1 MRINPIG
8 NAQFVADIEDVDLQA
23 ISSGD
28 FEQIYDA
35 WLQFGVIRIRNQ
47 SLDDNALQQFSARF
61 GPLEE
66 MPLGRMSEQERAK
79 ITNIYVTVLSNI
91 RINGKA
97 IGGLGNAEASW
108 HSDMTYVDTPPPASV
123 LLGIEIPPVG
133 GNTYFADQTAAYAAL
148 PDSLRQRITDLN
160 IKHNA
165 AHTSVGSLRPGY
177 ETVIDSRDAP
187 GSIHPIVRTHEE
199 TGHPALYLG
208 RREWAYIPGLS
219 LSDSEALLDELWSYA
234 ALTSNVWQQTWQ
246 PNDLIVWD
254 NRRVLHR
261 RDGFDNNARRL
272 MKRCQVLA
280 RATDG

>member
-1 MRINPIG
+1 MRISPIG
-8 NAQFVADIEDVDLQA
+8 NTQFVADIEDVDLKA
-23 ISSGD
+23 INSGD

-35 WLQFGVIRIRNQ
+35 WLQFGVLRFRNQ
-47 SLDDNALQQFSARF
+47 SLDDNALQRFSARF

-66 MPLGRMSEQERAK
+66 MPLGRMSKQDRAK

-133 GNTYFADQTAAYAAL
+133 GDTYFADQAAAYAAL
-148 PDSLRQRITDLN
+148 PESLRQRISDLS
-160 IKHNA
+160 IKHDA
-165 AHTSVGSLRPGY
+165 AHTSIGSLRPGY
-177 ETVIDSRDAP
+177 EPFDDPRDAP
-187 GSIHPIVRTHEE
+187 GSIHPIIRTHEE
-199 TGHPALYLG
+199 TGKQALYLG

-234 ALTSNVWQQTWQ
+234 ALPQNVWQQTWQ
-246 PNDLIVWD
+246 PDDLIVWD

-261 RDGFDNNARRL
+261 RDDFDNNTRRL

>member
-28 FEQIYDA
+28 FEKIYQA
-35 WLQFGVIRIRNQ
+35 WLQFGVLRFRNQ

-66 MPLGRMSEQERAK
+66 MPLGRMSEQDRAK

-133 GNTYFADQTAAYAAL
+133 GDTYFADQAAAYAAL
-148 PDSLRQRITDLN
+148 PESLRQRISDLS
-160 IKHNA
+160 IKHDA
-165 AHTSVGSLRPGY
+165 AHTSIGSLRPGY
-177 ETVIDSRDAP
+177 EPFDDPRDAP
-187 GSIHPIVRTHEE
+187 GSIHPIIRTHEE
-199 TGHPALYLG
+199 TGKQALYLG

-261 RDGFDNNARRL
+261 RDDFDNNTRRL

>member
-66 MPLGRMSEQERAK
+66 MPLGRMSEQDRAK

-133 GNTYFADQTAAYAAL
+133 GDTYFADQAAAYAAL
-148 PDSLRQRITDLN
+148 PESLRQRISDLS
-160 IKHNA
+160 IKHDA
-165 AHTSVGSLRPGY
+165 AHTSIGSLRPGY
-177 ETVIDSRDAP
+177 EPFDDPRDAP
-187 GSIHPIVRTHEE
+187 GSIHPIIRTHEE
-199 TGHPALYLG
+199 TGKQALYLG

-234 ALTSNVWQQTWQ
+234 ALAQNVWQQTWQ

-261 RDGFDNNARRL
+261 RDDFDNNTQRL

>member
-23 ISSGD
+23 ISTDD
-28 FEQIYDA
+28 FEKIYQA
-35 WLQFGVIRIRNQ
+35 WLHFGVIRIRNQ
-47 SLDDNALQQFSARF
+47 SLDDTALQRFSARF

-66 MPLGRMSEQERAK
+66 IPLGRMSKQDREK
-79 ITNIYVTVLSNI
+79 IPNIYVAVLSNI
-91 RINGKA
+91 RVNGKA

-133 GNTYFADQTAAYAAL
+133 GDTYFADQAAAYAAL
-148 PDSLRQRITDLN
+148 PESLRQRISDLS
-160 IKHNA
+160 IKHDA
-165 AHTSVGSLRPGY
+165 AHTSIGSLRPGY
-177 ETVIDSRDAP
+177 EPFDDPRDAP
-187 GSIHPIVRTHEE
+187 GSIHPIIRTHEE
-199 TGHPALYLG
+199 TGKQALYLG
-208 RREWAYIPGLS
+208 RREWAYIPSLS

-234 ALTSNVWQQTWQ
+234 ALAQNVWQQTWQ

>member
-66 MPLGRMSEQERAK
+66 MPLGRMSEQDRAK

-133 GNTYFADQTAAYAAL
+133 GDTYFADQAAAYAAL
-148 PDSLRQRITDLN
+148 P
-160 IKHNA
+160 
-165 AHTSVGSLRPGY
+165 
-177 ETVIDSRDAP
+177 
-187 GSIHPIVRTHEE
+187 
-199 TGHPALYLG
+199 
-208 RREWAYIPGLS
+208 
-219 LSDSEALLDELWSYA
+219 
-234 ALTSNVWQQTWQ
+234 
-246 PNDLIVWD
+246 
-254 NRRVLHR
+254 
-261 RDGFDNNARRL
+261 
-272 MKRCQVLA
+272 
-280 RATDG
+280 

>member
-66 MPLGRMSEQERAK
+66 MPLGRISEQDRAK

-133 GNTYFADQTAAYAAL
+133 GDTYFADQAAAYAAL
-148 PDSLRQRITDLN
+148 PESLRQRISDLS
-160 IKHNA
+160 IKHDA
-165 AHTSVGSLRPGY
+165 AHTSIGSLRPGY
-177 ETVIDSRDAP
+177 EPFDDPRDAP
-187 GSIHPIVRTHEE
+187 GSIHPISRTHEA
-199 TGHPALYLG
+199 TGKQALYLG
-208 RREWAYIPGLS
+208 RREWAYIPSLS
-219 LSDSEALLDELWSYA
+219 LPDSEALLDELWSYA
-234 ALTSNVWQQTWQ
+234 ALAQNVWQQTWQ

>member
-66 MPLGRMSEQERAK
+66 MPLGRISEQDRAK

-133 GNTYFADQTAAYAAL
+133 GDTFFADQAAAYAAL
-148 PDSLRQRITDLN
+148 PESLRQRISDLS
-160 IKHNA
+160 IKHDA
-165 AHTSVGSLRPGY
+165 AHTSIGSLRPGY
-177 ETVIDSRDAP
+177 ETVIDPRDAP

-208 RREWAYIPGLS
+208 RR
-219 LSDSEALLDELWSYA
+219 
-234 ALTSNVWQQTWQ
+234 
-246 PNDLIVWD
+246 
-254 NRRVLHR
+254 
-261 RDGFDNNARRL
+261 
-272 MKRCQVLA
+272 
-280 RATDG
+280 

>member
-23 ISSGD
+23 ISTDD
-28 FEQIYDA
+28 FEQIYQA
-35 WLQFGVIRIRNQ
+35 WLHFGVIRIRNQ
-47 SLDDNALQQFSARF
+47 SLDDTALQRFSARF

-66 MPLGRMSEQERAK
+66 IPLGRMSKQDREK
-79 ITNIYVTVLSNI
+79 IPNIYVAVLSNI
-91 RINGKA
+91 RVNGKA
-97 IGGLGNAEASW
+97 IRGLGNAEASW

-123 LLGIEIPPVG
+123 LLGVEIPVVG

-177 ETVIDSRDAP
+177 EAVIDPRDAP

-234 ALTSNVWQQTWQ
+234 ALTPNVWQQTWQ

>member
-28 FEQIYDA
+28 FEKIYQA
-35 WLQFGVIRIRNQ
+35 WLQFGVLRIRNQ

-66 MPLGRMSEQERAK
+66 MPLGRMSEQDRAK

-133 GNTYFADQTAAYAAL
+133 GDTYFADQAAAYAAL
-148 PDSLRQRITDLN
+148 PESLRQRISDLS
-160 IKHNA
+160 IKHDA
-165 AHTSVGSLRPGY
+165 AHTSIGSLRPGY
-177 ETVIDSRDAP
+177 EPFDDPRDAP
-187 GSIHPIVRTHEE
+187 GSIHPIIRTHEE
-199 TGHPALYLG
+199 TGKQALYLG

>member
-66 MPLGRMSEQERAK
+66 MPLGRMSEQDRAK

-133 GNTYFADQTAAYAAL
+133 GDTYFADQAAAYAAL
-148 PDSLRQRITDLN
+148 PESLRQRISDLS
-160 IKHNA
+160 IKHDA
-165 AHTSVGSLRPGY
+165 AHTSIGSLRPGY
-177 ETVIDSRDAP
+177 EPFDDPRDAP
-187 GSIHPIVRTHEE
+187 GSIHPIIRTHEE
-199 TGHPALYLG
+199 TGKQALYLG

-234 ALTSNVWQQTWQ
+234 ALAQNVWQQTWQ

-261 RDGFDNNARRL
+261 RDDFDNNTRRL

>member
-23 ISSGD
+23 ISTDD
-28 FEQIYDA
+28 FEQIYQA
-35 WLQFGVIRIRNQ
+35 WLHFGVIRIRNQ
-47 SLDDNALQQFSARF
+47 SLDDTALQRFSARF

-66 MPLGRMSEQERAK
+66 IPLGRMSKQDREK
-79 ITNIYVTVLSNI
+79 IPNIYVAVLSNI
-91 RINGKA
+91 RVNGKA

-123 LLGIEIPPVG
+123 LLGVEIPVVG

-177 ETVIDSRDAP
+177 ETVNDPRDAP

-234 ALTSNVWQQTWQ
+234 ALTPNVWQQTWQ